1 MRTVKLQASDLKD
14 YPELLQKCEAISC
27 NGKTAY
33 PQHVYISEEDGRTL
47 VVNIIKGAR
56 KEAPSLK
63 GKALQAAI
71 GFHRLNLEP
80 NGLLKKAIKKGY
92 ALVDD
97 ERIEEQECILK
108 QGDATSIK
116 K

>member
-1 MRTVKLQASDLKD
+1 VKLQASDLKD
-14 YPELLQKCEAISC
+14 YPELLQKCKAISH
-27 NGKTAY
+27 NGKNAY

-71 GFHRLNLEP
+71 GYHRLNLEP
-80 NGLLKKAIKKGY
+80 NGSLNKAIKKGY

-97 ERIEEQECILK
+97 ERIEELECISK
-108 QGDATSIK
+108 REDATNIET
-116 K
+116 